1 MDPDIDIDLEY
12 RGEPAI
18 ARVVPVYSL
27 NGGHYQYN
35 WSTKNVPTGLYRI
48 FAILQNNQQVYTG
61 HLPQQV
67 GR

>member
-12 RGEPAI
+12 ED
-18 ARVVPVYSL
+18 VVPVYSL

-48 FAILQNNQQVYTG
+48 FAILQNNQQVYTDIC
-61 HLPQQV
+61 LAK
-67 GR
+67 